1 MVLPPV
7 KMFDA
12 SQPPASAPPG
22 YSAVAGYIGGDTPH
36 VWTESEWQRFE
47 KLHKLP
53 IWVRSDPASVNAEAD
68 AFGALQR
75 LYELRVPRGITV
87 VMDLETAVDGAYVH
101 KFHSVM
107 NWAGFYAW
115 VYGSAAT
122 VFNNPA
128 ADGYW
133 VADWAGKGP
142 FMYQHRMV
150 KATQYATGAGY
161 DSSLVLHW
169 QYDWR
174 LWK

>member
-22 YSAVAGYIGGDTPH
+22 YRAVAGYIGGDTPH
-36 VWTESEWQRFE
+36 VWTEAEWRRFGT
-47 KLHKLP
+47 LHKLP
-53 IWVRSDPASVNAEAD
+53 IWVRSDPESVDAEAD
-68 AFGALQR
+68 AFGALER

-87 VMDLETAVDGAYVH
+87 VMDLETAVDTGYVH

-107 NWAGFYAW
+107 RWAGFYAW
-115 VYGSAAT
+115 VYGSAST
-122 VFNNPA
+122 VFKNPA

-133 VADWAGKGP
+133 VADWAGIGP
-142 FMYQHRMV
+142 FMYRHHMV
-150 KATQYATGAGY
+150 KATQYTNGTQY
-161 DSSLVLHW
+161 DSSLVKHW